1 MGPDPPQSPAASSDA
16 EQFYSGAIRR
26 ILRTLAVLAVA
37 LIAPVWLVFGLAS
50 ALGFAAG
57 AAASWLNFH
66 SLARGVEG
74 LADRIVNRQSQER
87 GSMVVA
93 RFLLRYLL
101 VGIVAYAIF
110 KGSFYAFRG
119 FLVGLCL
126 PVAAILSE
134 AAYEAYAA
142 FYRGY

>member
-1 MGPDPPQSPAASSDA
+1 MEPDPPQSSTVSHAA

-26 ILRTLAVLAVA
+26 ILRILAVLGLA
-37 LIAPVWLVFGLAS
+37 LGAPVWLAFGLATT
-50 ALGFAAG
+50 LGFAAG

-66 SLARGVEG
+66 SLARGVDA
-74 LADRIVNRQSQER
+74 LADRIVNARSQER

-101 VGIVAYAIF
+101 VGVVAYAIF

-119 FLVGLCL
+119 FLAGLCL

-134 AAYEAYAA
+134 AVYETCAA
-142 FYRGY
+142 FRRGY

>member
-1 MGPDPPQSPAASSDA
+1 VDPDPATASAAA
-16 EQFYSGAIRR
+16 EKFYAGAIRR
-26 ILRTLAVLAVA
+26 ILRILAILAVA
-37 LIAPVWLVFGLAS
+37 LMAPIWLAFSLQS

-57 AAASWLNFH
+57 AAASWFNFH

-74 LADRIVNRQSQER
+74 LADRIVNAQSRER
-87 GSMVVA
+87 GSVVVA
-93 RFLLRYLL
+93 RFVLRYLL

-110 KGSFYAFRG
+110 KGSYYAFRG
-119 FLVGLCL
+119 FLAGICL

-142 FYRGY
+142 FRRGY

>member
-1 MGPDPPQSPAASSDA
+1 VASDPPALTPANPAA

-26 ILRTLAVLAVA
+26 ILRMLGILGVA
-37 LIAPVWLVFGLAS
+37 SIAPVWLAFGMAP
-50 ALGFAAG
+50 ALGFAGG

-74 LADRIVNRQSQER
+74 LADRIVNAHSQER
-87 GSMVVA
+87 GTTVVA

-119 FLVGLCL
+119 FLGGLCL
-126 PVAAILSE
+126 PVAAMLSE
-134 AAYEAYAA
+134 AAYEAYVA
-142 FYRGY
+142 FRRGY

>member
-1 MGPDPPQSPAASSDA
+1 VDSDPPQSPASSAS
-16 EQFYSGAIRR
+16 EEFYSGAIRR
-26 ILRTLAVLAVA
+26 ILRILAILAVA
-37 LIAPVWLVFGLAS
+37 LIAPTWLAYGMAS

-74 LADRIVNRQSQER
+74 LADRIVNAESHER
-87 GSMVVA
+87 GSVVVA

-110 KGSFYAFRG
+110 EGSYYAFRG
-119 FLVGLCL
+119 FLAGICL

-142 FYRGY
+142 FGRGY

>member
-1 MGPDPPQSPAASSDA
+1 MAPDPPQSLVASSAA
-16 EQFYSGAIRR
+16 EHFYSGAIRR
-26 ILRTLAVLAVA
+26 ILRILAILAVA
-37 LIAPVWLVFGLAS
+37 LIAPVWLACGMAT

-74 LADRIVNRQSQER
+74 LADRIVNAQSRER
-87 GSMVVA
+87 GSIVLA

-110 KGSFYAFRG
+110 KGSYYAFRG
-119 FLVGLCL
+119 FLAGICL
-126 PVAAILSE
+126 PVAAVLSE
-134 AAYEAYAA
+134 AAYETYAA
-142 FYRGY
+142 FRRGY

>member
-1 MGPDPPQSPAASSDA
+1 MGPDPSPPPAADVAA

-26 ILRTLAVLAVA
+26 ILRILAVLAIAVA
-37 LIAPVWLVFGLAS
+37 VPIWLAFGLATM
-50 ALGFAAG
+50 LGFSAG
-57 AAASWLNFH
+57 AAASWLNFQ

-74 LADRIVNRQSQER
+74 LADRIVNAHSQER

-119 FLVGLCL
+119 FLAGLCL
-126 PVAAILSE
+126 PVAAVLSE
-134 AAYEAYAA
+134 AVYEAYAA
-142 FYRGY
+142 FRRGY

>member
-1 MGPDPPQSPAASSDA
+1 VEPGPSSSSAPSSQA

-26 ILRTLAVLAVA
+26 ILRILAVLAIA
-37 LIAPVWLVFGLAS
+37 LIAPAWLVCGMAA

-57 AAASWLNFH
+57 SAASWLNFYF
-66 SLARGVEG
+66 LVRGVEG
-74 LADRIVNRQSQER
+74 LADRIVNAHSQER
-87 GSMVVA
+87 GSIVVA
-93 RFLLRYLL
+93 RFLFRYLL

-119 FLVGLCL
+119 FLAGVCL

-134 AAYEAYAA
+134 AAYEAYASLR
-142 FYRGY
+142 RGY